1 LRLKI
6 LIVMTACLAVGSTA
20 FGQYSAQL
28 IPAETVLKGNT
39 ELFTN
44 VGAYDD
50 AMTFIGGAR
59 RGVGGYTDA
68 GVRMGFVD
76 FDKGAD
82 DGFLLAGDLRYQ
94 IMELRIQDPLDLSV
108 GGSLETIL
116 GVGTGNI
123 SLGGF
128 VVGSRPIALTNDK
141 DLWPYGRLVMRWDK
155 WSDHN
160 EFNIGLN
167 LGSAYELNPTTR
179 VSAEFQFDDQ
189 FGFIVG
195 VAFGL

>member
-1 LRLKI
+1 MRLKI
-6 LIVMTACLAVGSTA
+6 LIVLMVSLMVSSAA
-20 FGQYSAQL
+20 FAQFSAQL
-28 IPAETVLKGNT
+28 FPAETVLKGNT
-39 ELFTN
+39 VVFTN

-50 AMTFIGGAR
+50 AMTFIAGGR
-59 RGVGGYTDA
+59 RGIGGYTDA

-76 FDKGAD
+76 YDKGLD
-82 DGFLLAGDLRYQ
+82 DGFLLAGDMRYQ
-94 IMELRIQDPLDLSV
+94 LMELRIQDPLDLSV
-108 GGSLETIL
+108 GGSMETIL
-116 GVGTGNI
+116 GVGKGNI

-128 VVGSRPIALTNDK
+128 VVGSRPIALTDDM
-141 DLWPYGRLVMRWDK
+141 DLWPYGRLIMRWDK
-155 WSDHN
+155 FGDHN

-167 LGSAYELNPTTR
+167 LGSSLELNPTTR